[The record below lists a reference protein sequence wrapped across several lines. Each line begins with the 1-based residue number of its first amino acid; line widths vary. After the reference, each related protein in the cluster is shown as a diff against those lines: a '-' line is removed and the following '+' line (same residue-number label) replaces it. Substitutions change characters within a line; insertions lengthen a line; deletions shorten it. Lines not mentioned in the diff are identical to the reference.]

1 MRIDLEH
8 IVRNVEVK
16 VEGNELKLSGQISLS
31 VTMAGETTP
40 DAVEQSV
47 EEAGQAVKRV
57 LFRSLMEQANREE
70 VLRNRAGKEGQGI
83 QCRGCR
89 PYTFRTVFGSVEIQ
103 RSRISHRA
111 DDRYAFPSE
120 TAWDLPAREYVTRG
134 LRDLACDE
142 MMDRPLR
149 SVKGALD
156 QRAGQQGLLAESSI
170 LEIVHQEGGGL
181 GEAVRQK
188 AKTILAAQ
196 PEVRKRLAPECDG
209 YSRQKARQR
218 GEPLDRPVDE
228 VTDEDALKIAM
239 GFLGAESLGEFEEQE
254 RVAPRQVDEGFVL
267 MQADEVKTKAQ
278 GSCPEKELWFFTAVI
293 MVGQMSYHLV
303 AETTEALWEQSAALL
318 HLLGIC
324 DGRRQLIVLADGA
337 RWIRNWFS
345 SINAPGKVMILC
357 WYHLAKRV
365 YQRLSAAGFAKQR
378 REELEKELLGH
389 LWRGQLDAVL
399 EVYARIRGEA
409 RNPRWVDDMVNYIEK
424 RREYIPNYEARHQAG
439 LWIASNRVEKWN
451 DWAVSDRCK
460 RRGMS
465 WVKKGVMALA
475 LRKAARRNGELDD
488 WKKTRTLPNWR
499 VPQSTETAA

>member
-16 VEGNELKLSGQISLS
+16 VEGNELKFSGQISLS

-47 EEAGQAVKRV
+47 EQAGQAIKRV
-57 LFRSLMEQANREE
+57 LFRSLMEQADREQ
-70 VLRNRAGKEGQGI
+70 VLRSRAGKEGQGI

-89 PYTFRTVFGSVEIQ
+89 AYTFRTVFGSVEMQ

-111 DDRYAFPSE
+111 DGRYAFPSE
-120 TAWDLPAREYVTRG
+120 TAWNLPAREYVTRG

-156 QRAGQQGLLAESSI
+156 QRAGQQRLLAESSI
-170 LEIVHQEGGGL
+170 LEMVHQEGREL
-181 GEAVRQK
+181 GEAVHQK

-196 PEVRKRLAPECDG
+196 PEVRQRLAPECDG
-209 YSRQKARQR
+209 YSPQKARQR
-218 GEPLDRPVDE
+218 VEPVDE
-228 VTDEDALKIAM
+228 VTDEDALKSAM
-239 GFLGAESLGEFEEQE
+239 GFLGAEWLGELEAQE

-278 GSCPEKELWFFTAVI
+278 GSCPEKELWFFTALI
-293 MVGQMSYHLV
+293 MVGPMSYHLV

-337 RWIRNWFS
+337 RWIRNWFT

-357 WYHLAKRV
+357 WYHLAQRV
-365 YQRLSAAGFAKQR
+365 YQRLSAAGFGKQR

-389 LWRGQLDAVL
+389 LWRGQLDATL
-399 EVYARIRGEA
+399 EVYARIRDEA
-409 RNPRWVDDMVNYIEK
+409 RNPRWVDDMVNYLEK
-424 RREYIPNYEARHQAG
+424 RREYIPNYEVRHQAG

-465 WVKKGVMALA
+465 WVKQGVMALA
-475 LRKAARRNGELDD
+475 LRKAARHNGELDD
-488 WKKTRTLPNWR
+488 WKKTRTLPDWR
-499 VPQSTETAA
+499 VLQSAETAA

>member
-8 IVRNVEVK
+8 IIGNVEVK
-16 VEGNELKLSGQISLS
+16 VEGNELKLSGQIDLS
-31 VTMAGETTP
+31 VAMAGETTP

-47 EEAGQAVKRV
+47 EETGQAIKRV
-57 LFRSLMEQANREE
+57 LFRALMEQADREA
-70 VLRNRAGKEGQGI
+70 VLRSRAGKEGQGI
-83 QCRGCR
+83 QCRGSR
-89 PYTFRTVFGSVEIQ
+89 PYSFRTVFGTVEIQ

-111 DDRYAFPSE
+111 GAGYEFPSQR
-120 TAWDLPAREYVTRG
+120 AWNLPAKEYVTRG
-134 LRDLACDE
+134 LRDLAWDE

-156 QRAGQQGLLAESSI
+156 QRSGQQDLLAESSI
-170 LEIVHQEGGGL
+170 LEIVHQEGKEL
-181 GEAVRQK
+181 GEAVRQR

-196 PEVRKRLAPECDG
+196 PEVRKRLAPACDG
-209 YSRQKARQR
+209 YTRQKAKQR
-218 GEPLDRPVDE
+218 GEPVDCPVDA

-239 GFLGAESLGEFEEQE
+239 GFLGAESPEELEEQD

-293 MVGQMSYHLV
+293 MVGQMSYHVV
-303 AETTEALWEQSAALL
+303 AETTEELWEQSAALL
-318 HLLGIC
+318 HLLGISE
-324 DGRRQLIVLADGA
+324 GKRQLIVLADGA
-337 RWIRNWFS
+337 RWIRNWFT
-345 SINAPGKVMILC
+345 SIDAPGKVMILC

-389 LWRGQLDAVL
+389 LWRGRLDAAL
-399 EVYARIRGEA
+399 EVYARIRDEA
-409 RNPRWVDDMVNYIEK
+409 RNPRWVDDMVNYLKK

-451 DWAVSDRCK
+451 DWAVSERCK

-475 LRKAARRNGELDD
+475 LRKAARHNGELDD
-488 WKKTRTLPNWR
+488 WQKTRTLPDWR
-499 VPQSTETAA
+499 VPQSAETAA